1 MEIKI
6 NDLPELLI
14 DLINKSGKTKQKIQ
28 EDVGLSNSTLSR
40 LCNRRHGM
48 QKSTAKVLNDYFEVP
63 YFTSYRIINGTCI
76 HSDVIVPNYKGN
88 KFNPGDTIMNLFNRK
103 TFMVTEI
110 KFNKTKQEWMY
121 LLDNQWV
128 EEFYIKGIN
137 LETKPIKK
145 ESDLK
150 DLENLDEIIDRVLLG
165 KEPIDTPNED
175 AISYTPEDTMIHSD
189 EFVIPQFEV
198 KPEESI
204 KESIEKLD
212 DKDSIKNILKDV
224 VTRLINLL

>member
-6 NDLPELLI
+6 NDLPEMLTE
-14 DLINKSGKTKQKIQ
+14 LINKSGKTKQKIQ

-40 LCNRRHGM
+40 LCNRSHGM

-63 YFTSYRIINGTCI
+63 YFTSYRIKNGKCI
-76 HSDVIVPNYKGN
+76 HSDVVTPNYKGN
-88 KFNPGDTIMNLFNRK
+88 KFNPGDTVMNLFNK
-103 TFMVTEI
+103 MTYMVTEI
-110 KFNKTKQEWMY
+110 KFNKSTQEWMY

-128 EEFYIKGIN
+128 EEFYIKGIT
-137 LETKPIKK
+137 LESKLIKEVK
-145 ESDLK
+145 SDLK

-165 KEPIDTPNED
+165 EPIDTPKPEVID
-175 AISYTPEDTMIHSD
+175 TPEDTMINSD
-189 EFVIPQFEV
+189 EFIIPQFEV

-212 DKDSIKNILKDV
+212 DKDSIKSILKDV
-224 VTRLINLL
+224 MIRLINLL